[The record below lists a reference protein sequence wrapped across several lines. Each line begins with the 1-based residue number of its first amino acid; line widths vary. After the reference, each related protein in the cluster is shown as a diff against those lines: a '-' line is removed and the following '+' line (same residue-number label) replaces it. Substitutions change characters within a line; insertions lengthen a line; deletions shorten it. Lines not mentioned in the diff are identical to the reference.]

1 MSGFVCPHCNQTVDI
16 FKTGGG
22 MDLARELDLPFL
34 GKVPMDPKVVV
45 AGDDGAPYLSSDAV
59 SPATEAFAAVVTA
72 VENRLPPIS
81 SKDACSLNIATAA
94 SCGCGTGGCN
104 PSKCSC

>member
-34 GKVPMDPKVVV
+34 GKVPMDPKVVI

-81 SKDACSLNIATAA
+81 AGSPLNMAGG
-94 SCGCGTGGCN
+94 CGCGSGGCSS
-104 PSKCSC
+104 SKCGC